1 MTDDEFRKKLM
12 DIQDA
17 VNKTVIPEYSKIH
30 LQVSIGG
37 VICTDETVADAVLRA
52 DSLMYIAKNRKN
64 IVIIENDED
73 VTKEELDEIKQ
84 QVLIVDDAILN
95 RELLSEMLGND
106 FRILEASNGVE
117 CVEKLKEYGTGISI
131 VLLDMVMPVMDGY
144 EVLDYMNKNHWIDD
158 IPVIVISGED
168 SESYVRKAYEMG
180 VSDYISRPFDVKVV
194 YQRVINTIK
203 LYAKQRRLIRMVT
216 DQIYRRENNNKID
229 FNSKPYSRVQ
239 KW

>member
-1 MTDDEFRKKLM
+1 
-12 DIQDA
+12 
-17 VNKTVIPEYSKIH
+17 
-30 LQVSIGG
+30 
-37 VICTDETVADAVLRA
+37 
-52 DSLMYIAKNRKN
+52 
-64 IVIIENDED
+64 
-73 VTKEELDEIKQ
+73 
-84 QVLIVDDAILN
+84 
-95 RELLSEMLGND
+95 MLGND

-203 LYAKQRRLIRMVT
+203 LYAKQR
-216 DQIYRRENNNKID
+216 
-229 FNSKPYSRVQ
+229 S
-239 KW
+239 

>member
-1 MTDDEFRKKLM
+1 MPMILSCTTIHWGHIAGDMALCACADTIKNCIRKSDQVIRYGGDEFLIIIYDVTEDEFRKKLM

-17 VNKTVIPEYSKIH
+17 VNKTVIPEYSKIQ

-37 VICTDETVADAVLRA
+37 VICTDEIVADAVLRA

-73 VTKEELDEIKQ
+73 ATKEELDEIKQ

-106 FRILEASNGVE
+106 FRILEASNGAE
-117 CVEKLKEYGTGISI
+117 CIEKLKEYGAGISI

-168 SESYVRKAYEMG
+168 SESYVRK
-180 VSDYISRPFDVKVV
+180 
-194 YQRVINTIK
+194 
-203 LYAKQRRLIRMVT
+203 RL
-216 DQIYRRENNNKID
+216 
-229 FNSKPYSRVQ
+229 
-239 KW
+239 